1 MIFRYQGERY
11 RTFGEP
17 AYTPETA
24 ESFSRL
30 TVCASELGGEL
41 VDMEFEGPDADDIAE
56 QLGVYR
62 EVAA

>member
-11 RTFGEP
+11 RTFGE
-17 AYTPETA
+17 AEYTPETA
-24 ESFSRL
+24 ECPSRL

-41 VDMEFEGPDADDIAE
+41 LDMEFEGADADDIAE

>member
-1 MIFRYQGERY
+1 M
-11 RTFGEP
+11 
-17 AYTPETA
+17 
-24 ESFSRL
+24 
-30 TVCASELGGEL
+30 CASELGREL